1 MMIARL
7 AEINATGD
15 KITIEE
21 FFERK
26 KIVDS
31 LYKEGIIELG
41 VGGNFLFTSEES
53 QSEYVKA
60 FDKKKIDISR
70 EATTKMEG
78 IYMLIKWPESQLL
91 MDEEWFNRE
100 CHIADL
106 SRDPEVGTSAYFV
119 PVKRMV
125 ILEEK
130 LKAIENENQHN
141 PV

>member
-1 MMIARL
+1 MMITRL
-7 AEINATGD
+7 AEINATGE
-15 KITIEE
+15 KITTEE
-21 FFERK
+21 FLERK
-26 KIVDS
+26 EIVDS
-31 LYKEGIIELG
+31 LQKEGIIELG

-60 FDKKKIDISR
+60 FEKKKIDIAR
-70 EATTKMEG
+70 EVTTQMEG

-91 MDEEWFNRE
+91 MDEEWFETE
-100 CHIADL
+100 CHIADMT
-106 SRDPEVGTSAYFV
+106 RDPEVGSSAYFV

-130 LKAIENENQHN
+130 LNAIKNESQHN